1 MRISKM
7 YLSVAIV
14 AALLVAPAV
23 MAEVATSCT
32 TSDGN
37 WTITLEH
44 VSPSGSGV
52 VASYLV
58 EGTLTPNLIVGTA
71 SSALT
76 GVTSVDANAN
86 GIQTYYGAEGDPL
99 YDLAANDGTLA
110 AFKINP
116 QLSVGPPVHYELEFS
131 FSDYVLVSRQVIIKY
146 GSKGNSVIEGG
157 CAIAVPTEGS
167 SNPYET
173 KEIDETEV
181 IGGKCVIHAKTLP
194 NGEVD
199 VQLIPGVSDPN
210 CSISDPIPP
219 EDMTVSFNGGS
230 PQPLKFNG
238 GGRNN
243 VIISGTGSC
252 GWKQYYPN
260 WGSWRYI
267 CW

>member
-1 MRISKM
+1 MRISKV

-14 AALLVAPAV
+14 AALLAAPAV

-58 EGTLTPNLIVGTA
+58 EGTLTPNIVVGTA
-71 SSALT
+71 PNALFDVTAENSS
-76 GVTSVDANAN
+76 
-86 GIQTYYGAEGDPL
+86 GIQIDEEDAL
-99 YDLAANDGTLA
+99 YNLTVNDETLV

-116 QLSVGPPVHYELEFS
+116 SLSVFHYELHLDLR
-131 FSDYVLVSRQVIIKY
+131 DYVLVSRQVIIKY

-199 VQLIPGVSDPN
+199 VQLIKGVSDPN
-210 CSISDPIPP
+210 CEISDPIDP

-243 VIISGTGSC
+243 VIISGSGSC

-260 WGSWRYI
+260 WGKWRYI